1 MSYAGPGRA
10 ARATCW
16 ALAAA
21 LHLSLL
27 ITLHVTSEEDDASAP
42 SPVAT
47 VLIGEVELQPKM
59 EDTLNPNSLHLN
71 CPHTYEGIGI
81 KRRWGG
87 MVTEVA
93 KGWPADRAGIVP
105 GDVIEPWFFEPENGF
120 MSFEVHR
127 SGRVIKMR
135 LRTEKICFRDGPF

>member
-27 ITLHVTSEEDDASAP
+27 ITIAAEKQEPSKPEVVSAG
-42 SPVAT
+42 
-47 VLIGEVELQPKM
+47 LIGDVELQPKM
-59 EDTLNPNSLHLN
+59 EDTVNPNSLHLS
-71 CPHTYEGIGI
+71 CPYTYEGIGI

-93 KGWPADRAGIVP
+93 KGWPADRAGILV

-127 SGRVIKMR
+127 AGRVIKMR
-135 LRTEKICFRDGPF
+135 LKTEKICFRDGPF

>member
-27 ITLHVTSEEDDASAP
+27 ITFGAQREAP
-42 SPVAT
+42 TPPKPAQAH
-47 VLIGEVELQPKM
+47 LIGDVELQPK
-59 EDTLNPNSLHLN
+59 EEENLNPNSLHLS

-93 KGWPADRAGIVP
+93 KGWPADRAGIIV
-105 GDVIEPWFFEPENGF
+105 GDVVEPWFFEPENGF

-127 SGRVIKMR
+127 GGRVIKMR
-135 LRTEKICFRDGPF
+135 LKTEKICFRDGPF